1 MSAFKSACF
10 IYPDDGAGSRY
21 DRMFP
26 PLGLELVAASVR
38 DVIPNRFLIDLRFDR
53 DWQDILPP
61 DADVIALSFL
71 WDMPLPRVHALV
83 RTIRQLRP
91 GATIVAGG
99 RFAEAN
105 RDALVGAPAEER
117 IDVVFAGPDDGR
129 FRAFA
134 ESGSAEEVAGVT
146 FLKNG
151 QPRATPFPPYGPIP
165 DLPLPDRALRRAR
178 YGLIRRDGL
187 DLGLATDA
195 IQSSRGCPFHCAF
208 CTFNR
213 DSEGRQIKYTARSA
227 QSVAD
232 ELEQIE
238 APFVTFVDDLA
249 FHRPD
254 RMEELCEVLIE
265 RRIRKIYAIETR
277 INMGMRPEVVEKMAQ
292 VGFRY
297 VTFGIESMHDHVL
310 KFLNKDLNRKTIEKA
325 FGRIRHVPR
334 FFISNFIIG
343 NVGETREQMLQ
354 IPEWAREIGLDSI
367 MIHPLRCRGPEP
379 LTAKVLA
386 APGYHIDPESK
397 RVYSDDLSVADIL
410 AIERRIK
417 RDFWTPAQKLK
428 SAIKFNRT
436 VRPNLPS
443 MAWHAFSWKLHGRPD
458 PWAMHAARQ
467 GRSTRAES
475 ESSTLEPLLS

>member
-10 IYPDDGAGSRY
+10 IYPDDGEGSRY

-38 DVIPNRFLIDLRFDR
+38 DVIPNRLLIDLRFDR

-61 DADVIALSFL
+61 DTDVIALSFL
-71 WDMPLPRVHALV
+71 WDMPLPQVYALV
-83 RTIRQLRP
+83 RRIRSRRP

-99 RFAEAN
+99 RFAEAK
-105 RDALVGAPAEER
+105 RETLVSAPPEER
-117 IDVVFAGPDDGR
+117 VDVVFAGPDDGR
-129 FRAFA
+129 FRTFV
-134 ESGSAEEVAGVT
+134 ESGSAEQIAGVS
-146 FLKNG
+146 FLKDWKHC
-151 QPRATPFPPYGPIP
+151 ATPFPPYGPIP
-165 DLPLPDRALRRAR
+165 DLPLPDRSLRRAR

-195 IQSSRGCPFHCAF
+195 IQSSRGCPFHCSF

-232 ELEQIE
+232 ELEEID

-254 RMEELCEVLIE
+254 RMEELCEVLLE

-277 INMGMRPEVVEKMAQ
+277 INMGMRPEVVEKMAH

-325 FGRIRHVPR
+325 FAKIRHVPM

-343 NVGETREQMLQ
+343 NVGETREEMLQ
-354 IPEWAREIGLDSI
+354 IPEWARQIGLDSI

-379 LTAKVLA
+379 LTAQVLA

-397 RVYSDDLSVADIL
+397 RVYSDALSVADIL
-410 AIERRIK
+410 AIERQIK
-417 RDFWTPAQKLK
+417 RAFWTPKQKLK

-436 VRPNLPS
+436 VKPNLPS
-443 MAWHAFSWKLHGRPD
+443 MAWHAVSWKMHGRPD
-458 PWAMHAARQ
+458 PW
-467 GRSTRAES
+467 
-475 ESSTLEPLLS
+475 SSHEAKEGVKQAQNHSSALEPLPS